1 MSKRI
6 AITGLLFIVL
16 AACTEQTKNK
26 AEAQSTVTD
35 IIDQID
41 KGRYLAIVSGCN
53 DCHTDGYLMTEG
65 KIPEGQWLAGTRIGW
80 QGPWGTTYPS
90 NLRLRVQQWTE
101 DQWVETL
108 KTRKALPPMPWMNIS
123 QMKEEDLRAIY
134 QYIHSLGPTGEEM
147 PLAVAP
153 GVMPTTPY
161 VSLFPQN
168 MPQANALEQ

>member
-6 AITGLLFIVL
+6 IITGLLCIVL
-16 AACTEQTKNK
+16 AACTDQTKNK
-26 AEAQSTVTD
+26 AEAQSPV
-35 IIDQID
+35 INIADQID

-65 KIPEGQWLAGTRIGW
+65 KIPEEQWLAGTRIGW

-123 QMKEEDLRAIY
+123 QMNEEDLRAIY
-134 QYIHSLGPTGEEM
+134 QYIRSLGPTGKEM

-153 GVMPTTPY
+153 GVMPITPY
-161 VSLFPQN
+161 LSLFPQN
-168 MPQANALEQ
+168 LPQANALEE